1 MPKELKRKVLSE
13 EKKGSILALLAEGY
27 SEHHVASIIKI
38 SKTAVHK
45 DMVKQQT
52 LGRTSYRLAEGDND
66 FPLTG
71 MTANSFK
78 SSLNNRRMTSSDPQ
92 KEWQTAAWVKCT
104 ARTVRNRLLW
114 VGLLLN
120 NKLLIF

>member
-27 SEHHVASIIKI
+27 SERHDASIHKI

-45 DMVKQQT
+45 SRSSSRHWGQQ
-52 LGRTSYRLAEGDND
+52 SNRLAEGEND

-71 MTANSFK
+71 MTANSFECR
-78 SSLNNRRMTSSDPQ
+78 ST
-92 KEWQTAAWVKCT
+92 
-104 ARTVRNRLLW
+104 TV
-114 VGLLLN
+114 G
-120 NKLLIF
+120 